1 MEKEYSRDPVERIKE
16 MESLFDRVKQKLDRA
31 EADPPEMDP
40 LLPEEI
46 KKLEDYYT
54 SPLWMQDFEADERG
68 LLPSDLKRGVLSGD
82 GIDDLLERYN
92 SMKQPY
98 AATDPHALRTEA

>member
-1 MEKEYSRDPVERIKE
+1 MEKEYSRDPVERIKA
-16 MESLFDRVKQKLDRA
+16 MEGLFDRIKQKLDRA

-46 KKLEDYYT
+46 KELEDYYT

-68 LLPSDLKRGVLSGD
+68 LLPSGLKRGVLSED
-82 GIDDLLERYN
+82 GIDDLLERY
-92 SMKQPY
+92 K
-98 AATDPHALRTEA
+98 DLIL